1 MTDAH
6 PSHDDMST
14 PGIGR
19 VEIPMPKFPAPDG
32 PVVMHDDF
40 RQIADDTIGSY
51 KAVCMLMGL
60 LNGDSPDDLDQ
71 NDRVGLAVLLE
82 GTRYRLELAVEG
94 LMTMGRELGILETN
108 SLVDA

>member
-6 PSHDDMST
+6 SPENDSNN

-19 VEIPMPKFPAPDG
+19 LEIPMPEFPAPDE

-51 KAVCMLMGL
+51 KAVCVLMGL
-60 LNGDSPDDLDQ
+60 LNGDSAEDLDQ
-71 NDRVGLAVLLE
+71 SDRAGLAVLLE

-94 LMTMGRELGILETN
+94 LMTMGRELGIPEAN
-108 SLVDA
+108 SFAGA

>member
-6 PSHDDMST
+6 SPDHDTST
-14 PGIGR
+14 PGAGR
-19 VEIPMPKFPAPDG
+19 VEFPRPEFPGEDE

-51 KAVCMLMGL
+51 RAVCVLSDL
-60 LNGDSPDDLDQ
+60 LNGNSVDDLDQ

-94 LMTMGRELGILETN
+94 LMTMGRELGIPE
-108 SLVDA
+108 A